1 MVGDP
6 QNVPIVPIFV
16 PMLFQNGCSIHS
28 NRAQLRLSARRLKI
42 AALHHKK
49 VRRLAVL

>member
-1 MVGDP
+1 MLGAP

-28 NRAQLRLSARRLKI
+28 NRAQLRLPAKPPKGAPISTKRPSVFQR
-42 AALHHKK
+42 
-49 VRRLAVL
+49 

>member
-1 MVGDP
+1 MLAAP

-28 NRAQLRLSARRLKI
+28 NRAQFRRP
-42 AALHHKK
+42 K
-49 VRRLAVL
+49 VATISTKRPLVFLL